1 MKDVFMTRA
10 DLILHPVRMRVIIA
24 LHDQTLTPKQLAAEL
39 KDVAPA
45 TLYHHLNLL
54 TEAGI
59 TQVVE
64 ERLVRGTLH
73 EKVYT
78 LSDVSTFLGPDELAR
93 ASKDELMQ
101 YFLTFLT
108 KVIGDHTRYLDLKE
122 GSYYTDAGYH
132 QHVVYLSDEEFVQF
146 SQELNAVL
154 LPWLKQEPA
163 PGRRRHLLTT
173 ILIPELERER
183 PENGE
188 NESGSIH

>member
-1 MKDVFMTRA
+1 MTRA

-24 LHDQTLTPKQLAAEL
+24 LHDRTLTPKQLAAEL

-54 TEAGI
+54 TDAGI
-59 TQVVE
+59 IRIVE
-64 ERLVRGTLH
+64 ERLVRGTLR

-78 LSDVSTFLGPDELAR
+78 LSDSSALLSPEEIAR

-101 YFLTFLT
+101 YFLTFLS
-108 KVIGDHTRYLDLKE
+108 KVIGDHARYLDRKE
-122 GSYYTDAGYH
+122 GSYYTDAGYN
-132 QHVVYLSDEEFVQF
+132 QHPVYLSQEEFVQF
-146 SQELNAVL
+146 SQELNAAL

-173 ILIPELERER
+173 ILIPELESDR
-183 PENGE
+183 PENDE
-188 NESGSIH
+188 NESNNIH

>member
-1 MKDVFMTRA
+1 MTRA
-10 DLILHPVRMRVIIA
+10 NLILHPVRMRVILA
-24 LHDQTLTPKQLAAEL
+24 LNSRTLTPKQLAAEL

-54 TEAGI
+54 TDAGI

-64 ERLVRGTLH
+64 ERLVRGTLR

-78 LSDVSTFLGPDELAR
+78 LSQASTLLSPDEIAH
-93 ASKDELMQ
+93 ASKDELRQ
-101 YFLTFLT
+101 LFLTFVSKL
-108 KVIGDHTRYLDLKE
+108 ISDHDHYLDLEE

-132 QHVVYLSDEEFVQF
+132 QHAVYLSDEEFVQF
-146 SQELNAVL
+146 SQEINAAL

-163 PGRRRHLLTT
+163 PGRRRRLLTT

-183 PENGE
+183 PENDE
-188 NESGSIH
+188 DDPISIS

>member
-1 MKDVFMTRA
+1 MRRI
-10 DLILHPVRMRVIIA
+10 DLILHPVRMRVILT
-24 LHDQTLTPKQLAAEL
+24 LHNRTLTPKQLAAEL

-54 TEAGI
+54 TDAGI

-78 LSDVSTFLGPDELAR
+78 LSDASTDLRADEIAD
-93 ASKDELMQ
+93 ASKEELMQ
-101 YFLTFLT
+101 YFLTFVT
-108 KVIGDHTRYLDLKE
+108 KLIGDHSRYLDLKE

-132 QHVVYLSDEEFVQF
+132 QNAVYLSAEEFVQF
-146 SQELNAVL
+146 SQEINAAL

-163 PGRRRHLLTT
+163 PERRQYLLTT
-173 ILIPELERER
+173 ILLPELERER
-183 PENGE
+183 PENDE
-188 NESGSIH
+188 NDPISTS